1 MAIPSSGPISLQTI
15 QDEFGGSHPISL
27 SEYYGSD
34 TVPTSGAISISN
46 FYGTSSVTPVT
57 VTITSNTNNY
67 TLQPSA
73 IPGYVSGS
81 TAVTLVINSGV
92 VIGSTSTGSTAL
104 TISGFASGDTV
115 SVTNNGYIVGKGGNG
130 GSGQQS
136 GIFSGTYYPP
146 QSGGLALSTNFA
158 VSMTNNGTVGG
169 GGGGGGG
176 GSFHSYTSGK
186 NTYYHGGN
194 GGGGGA
200 GRNAGSGGTR
210 GNYGSGLTNYPG
222 VAGSGGS
229 LTGGGAAGSCGHS
242 SGASGGSLGASGGS
256 STYGGGSGG
265 ACTSGNSYITWVT
278 TGTRAGALN

>member
-1 MAIPSSGPISLQTI
+1 MPSTDYDLSAI
-15 QDEFGGSHPISL
+15 
-27 SEYYGSD
+27 
-34 TVPTSGAISISN
+34 TSATFDGTTLTQIKLNSTSIWSARTAI
-46 FYGTSSVTPVT
+46 T
-57 VTITSNTNNY
+57 VTITSDTNNY
-67 TLQPSA
+67 TLQPSG
-73 IPGYVSGS
+73 ITGYSSGN
-81 TAVTLVINSGV
+81 TDITFIINSGV

-130 GSGQQS
+130 GSGEGVGLVS
-136 GIFSGTYYPP
+136 P

-176 GSFHSYTSGK
+176 SVKHTYTSGK

-200 GRNAGSGGTR
+200 GRNAGSGGIR
-210 GNYGSGLTNYPG
+210 GLYQVYVQQWWGL
-222 VAGSGGS
+222 AGSGGS
-229 LTGGGAAGSCGHS
+229 LTGGGAGGNCGHNAGGAGGSLGS
-242 SGASGGSLGASGGS
+242 SGASGGYTGGA
-256 STYGGGSGG
+256 SGG
-265 ACTSGNSYITWVT
+265 ACTSGNSYITWAT

>member
-57 VTITSNTNNY
+57 VTIASNTNNY

-73 IPGYVSGS
+73 VPGYVSGG
-81 TAVTLVINSGV
+81 TAVTFIINSGV

-115 SVTNNGYIVGKGGNG
+115 TVTNNGYIVGKGGNG
-130 GSGQQS
+130 GNGQGSGYA
-136 GIFSGTYYPP
+136 GGTAI
-146 QSGGLALSTNFA
+146 SASFDFNIA
-158 VSMTNNGTVGG
+158 NNGTVGG
-169 GGGGGGG
+169 GGGGGSGG
-176 GSFHSYTSGK
+176 
-186 NTYYHGGN
+186 NTYSYDCSSHPATPATCYVRGG

-200 GRNAGSGGTR
+200 GYGAGGSPSSSGSG
-210 GNYGSGLTNYPG
+210 Y
-222 VAGSGGS
+222 GSGGS
-229 LTGGGAAGSCGHS
+229 LTSGGSGASYN
-242 SGASGGSLGASGGS
+242 GASGGSLGSSGGS
-256 STYGGGSGG
+256 SNNSGG
-265 ACTSGNSYITWVT
+265 AGGKYINGASYANWT
-278 TGTRAGALN
+278 TIGTRLGTAT

>member
-130 GSGQQS
+130 GSGKDES
-136 GIFSGTYYPP
+136 YAMYGNILP
-146 QSGGLALSTNFA
+146 QAGGLALSTNFA

-169 GGGGGGG
+169 GGGGGS
-176 GSFHSYTSGK
+176 GSAFH
-186 NTYYHGGN
+186 TYYLKGTKYHAGN

-200 GRNAGSGGTR
+200 GRNAGSGGAY
-210 GNYGSGLTNYPG
+210 GEYSAGLQNYTGSVGVGGGLTSG
-222 VAGSGGS
+222 GSGGS
-229 LTGGGAAGSCGHS
+229 CSHGNTGGTGGA
-242 SGASGGSLGASGGS
+242 LGASGGS
-256 STYGGGSGG
+256 GYIGGGSGG